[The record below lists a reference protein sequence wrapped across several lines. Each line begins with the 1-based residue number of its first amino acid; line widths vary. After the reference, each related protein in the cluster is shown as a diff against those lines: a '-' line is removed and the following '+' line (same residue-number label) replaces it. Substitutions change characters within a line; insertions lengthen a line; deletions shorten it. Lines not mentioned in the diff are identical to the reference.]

1 MKSNPHPV
9 VERDGVTRVTYK
21 YQPTIY
27 IATTGHYEHR
37 KVEKGANKCKQKM
50 SDI

>member
-9 VERDGVTRVTYK
+9 VERNDVTRVTYK

-27 IATTGHYEHR
+27 TAATGHYKHR
-37 KVEKGANKCKQKM
+37 KVEKGANKWKQKM
-50 SDI
+50 SEI